1 MKKKPAVRRARWLA
15 ACLATIGLL
24 AGIYTLALAATP
36 ERPAPA
42 AAGPAAPVN
51 PLVEAVPQAWG
62 NPEPAKRPQ
71 AAAKPKEPAS
81 TAVVPLPPP
90 TDLARMP
97 VGRVQVGSGRV
108 DPNRA
113 LRYRAVYVVRAQT
126 AGIVEY
132 LYDATNLTRMG
143 QPLVRLY
150 DLSILSDLHIGE
162 SIMARFATGP
172 FVIAPRQSG
181 LPPVPPANFP
191 QPTVLQRLL
200 GIRSAPRP
208 TLAPQQPAQAPA
220 PAQAGTSRRSGLAP
234 RAGLEPAPA
243 APEPAQAAP
252 STKTIKQPTV
262 ANITRTTADIT
273 AARAR
278 ISELN
283 GVLAK
288 IEADTDGVESDLA
301 EARADEA
308 SRKRL
313 YDQGVL
319 ARNVYEAAQ
328 KKTRDLENE
337 LASLRGKR
345 DDTSAARETALQRL
359 SHLQDQLDQQV
370 ANRRDE
376 AAELPTIGERQP
388 LPAQTPRQ
396 APVARRST
404 LSSRRATLQPEGFP
418 EPTQPRRPELRQL
431 PRVQSRRSSSR
442 LVGVSEIPAIPGAVT
457 RLATPRWTD
466 QAAPGDGLVTRQLV
480 PPGAQVQ
487 PGQPLLEV
495 VNREFARVYSD
506 VAMKNVGQFHRGAP
520 VTITFD
526 GYPGVLLEG
535 WVNDVQSRPDGL
547 ARVEMVVVARD
558 GYYPEDT
565 YASLEWLALAAPLA
579 TDDAAEAVAPATAE
593 TEVGAAGPTN
603 VYAMLPVVPPSVG
616 PAQDKVKEVREGEFV
631 GLIRMAEMGPGSAA
645 SHSNPQNAARLA
657 KLRQWRDSFTAGMQ
671 TGIFGSL
678 VLTYPKDNEVGR
690 AVERMASARVSHV
703 PNRCAR
709 TMREALG
716 WGLGDAAMWLH
727 RLPERGYMPRKDGL
741 ARPGDILVWPFTY
754 GPRRTQHIGIAVNQA
769 GRLMCLSNLGGT
781 LGTAE
786 LLGGYVAFY
795 KPEPKP
801 TVKPQAAPQQ
811 AKSSATR

>member
-1 MKKKPAVRRARWLA
+1 MKKKPAVRRARWFA

-24 AGIYTLALAATP
+24 VGIAALALAATP
-36 ERPAPA
+36 ERSAPA

-71 AAAKPKEPAS
+71 GPAKPKAAAS
-81 TAVVPLPPP
+81 TAMVPLPPP

-113 LRYRAVYVVRAQT
+113 LRYQAVYVVRAQT
-126 AGIVEY
+126 PGIVEY

-162 SIMARFATGP
+162 SVMARSATGP
-172 FVIAPRQSG
+172 FVIAPRQGG
-181 LPPVPPANFP
+181 LPPVPPADFP

-208 TLAPQQPAQAPA
+208 TLAPQQPAQELSR
-220 PAQAGTSRRSGLAP
+220 AQLTPSRRSGLAP
-234 RAGLEPAPA
+234 RAGLEA
-243 APEPAQAAP
+243 APVAEPAQPAP
-252 STKTIKQPTV
+252 GTKTIKQPNV
-262 ANITRTTADIT
+262 VNITRTTGDIT
-273 AARAR
+273 AARGR

-283 GVLAK
+283 GTLAK
-288 IEADTDGVESDLA
+288 IEAETDAVESDLA

-328 KKTRDLENE
+328 KKTRDLEDE

-376 AAELPTIGERQP
+376 AEDLPTIAERQP

-396 APVARRST
+396 APAAHRS
-404 LSSRRATLQPEGFP
+404 SSSGRRATLQPEGFP

-431 PRVQSRRSSSR
+431 PRVQSRGGASR
-442 LVGVSEIPAIPGAVT
+442 LVGVSEIPAIPGAVK

-480 PPGAQVQ
+480 PPGAKVQ

-506 VAMKNVGQFHRGAP
+506 VAMKDVGQFHKGAP
-520 VTITFD
+520 VTVTFD

-535 WVNDVQSRPDGL
+535 WVNDVQTRPEGL

-579 TDDAAEAVAPATAE
+579 TDDAAEAVAPAVE
-593 TEVGAAGPTN
+593 ERGVGAAGPTN
-603 VYAMLPVVPPSVG
+603 VYAMLPVVPPNVG
-616 PAQDKVKEVREGEFV
+616 PAQDKITEVREGEFV
-631 GLIRMAEMGPGSAA
+631 GLIRMAEMGDSSTS
-645 SHSNPQNAARLA
+645 SHGNPDNAARLA
-657 KLRQWRDSFTAGMQ
+657 KLRQWRESFTAGMQ
-671 TGIFGSL
+671 TGIFGNL

-690 AVERMASARVSHV
+690 AVERMAAARVSHV

-727 RLPERGYMPRKDGL
+727 RLPERGYAPRKDGL

-769 GRLMCLSNLGGT
+769 GKLMCLSNLGGT

-786 LLGGYVAFY
+786 LVGGYVAFH

-801 TVKPQAAPQQ
+801 TVKPQAATQQ